1 MKSSEDNAKT
11 RKEIIKTKLTPEQQE
26 KIKIEFPYSSHST
39 RCIASM
45 RKRAIW
51 FEDDYYNVV
60 ADEMKRLLEG
70 MIEARTKLFAL
81 EEESLIDASWD
92 SSNGFEPLRPVYN
105 DEEKEEINEPT

>member
-11 RKEIIKTKLTPEQQE
+11 RKEIIKTKLTPEQHE
-26 KIKIEFPYSSHST
+26 RIKREFPYSSHTT

-60 ADEMKRLLEG
+60 ADEMKHLLEG
-70 MIEARTKLFAL
+70 MIEARMKLFDL
-81 EEESLIDASWD
+81 EEQGLIDASWD
-92 SSNGFEPLRPVYN
+92 SNNEFNPTRPIYN
-105 DEEKEEINEPT
+105 DEEKEE